1 MENKLSAGSQIP
13 DIDISLINGD
23 SARLSKETSNWT
35 LLIVYRGLHCPI
47 CKDYA
52 TKFEN
57 KLSKLQNINTQLI
70 LISAD
75 PKEKA
80 KIFAEELNLKSKI
93 GYGLTIDQ
101 MRKLGLYLS
110 EPRPNEVDYIFPE
123 PGLFLINPKGKI
135 HIIEISNAP
144 FVRPDIDLIFRG
156 INHIQKNN
164 YPIRGTH

>member
-1 MENKLSAGSQIP
+1 MEHKLSSGSQIP
-13 DIDISLINGD
+13 DIEITLIDGNT
-23 SARLSKETSNWT
+23 ARLYDETSNWI

-52 TKFEN
+52 TRFEHN
-57 KLSKLQNINTQLI
+57 LSKLQDMNTQLFF
-70 LISAD
+70 ISAD
-75 PKEKA
+75 PLEKA

-93 GYGLTIDQ
+93 GYGLGIEE
-101 MRKLGLYLS
+101 MRKLGLYVS

-123 PGLFLINPKGKI
+123 PGLFLINPKGRL

-144 FVRPDIDLIFRG
+144 FIRPDINLILRG
-156 INHIQKNN
+156 INHIQENN

>member
-1 MENKLSAGSQIP
+1 MGHKLSAGTQIP
-13 DIDISLINGD
+13 DIEISLINGNA
-23 SARLSKETSNWT
+23 ARLYDETSIWI

-52 TKFEN
+52 TRFEHN
-57 KLSKLQNINTQLI
+57 LSKLQDMNTQLFF
-70 LISAD
+70 ISAD
-75 PKEKA
+75 SLEKA
-80 KIFAEELNLKSKI
+80 RTFAEELNLKSKI
-93 GYGLTIDQ
+93 EYRLGIEE
-101 MRKLGLYLS
+101 MRKFGLYVS

-123 PGLFLINPKGKI
+123 PGLFLINPKGRL

-144 FVRPDIDLIFRG
+144 FIRPDFNLILRG

>member
-35 LLIVYRGLHCPI
+35 LLIVYRGLHCII

-52 TKFEN
+52 TKVEN
-57 KLSKLQNINTQLI
+57 KLSKLQDINTQLI

-110 EPRPNEVDYIFPE
+110 EPRPNEGDYIFPE
-123 PGLFLINPKGKI
+123 PGLFFINPKGKI

-144 FVRPDIDLIFRG
+144 FVRPDIDLIIQG

>member
-1 MENKLSAGSQIP
+1 MENKLSAGSKIP

-23 SARLSKETSNWT
+23 SARLYEEKANWS
-35 LLIVYRGLHCPI
+35 LLVVYRGLHCPI

-52 TKFEN
+52 AKFETN
-57 KLSKLQNINTQLI
+57 LSKLHDMNTQLFFV
-70 LISAD
+70 SAD
-75 PKEKA
+75 PIDKA

-93 GYGLTIDQ
+93 GYGLTIEQ
-101 MRKLGLYLS
+101 MRKLGLYRS

-135 HIIEISNAP
+135 HIIELSNAP
-144 FVRPDIDLIFRG
+144 FIRPDIDLILRG